1 MCSSI
6 FIYMAGSRLE
16 VITNEDG
23 IWIFA
28 DEEHTD
34 VSKLMSLATL
44 EKGPVTIHRITRGG
58 AKSVH
63 HTYLVNPR
71 SRYVRVKDA
80 WMDWWAWPTG
90 KTGWPL
96 PPASVLW
103 VFLAFWTILTVFS
116 LGMVFIAKG

>member
-1 MCSSI
+1 
-6 FIYMAGSRLE
+6 MAGSRLE
-16 VITNEDG
+16 LTTDDKG
-23 IWIFA
+23 IWTFQ
-28 DEEHTD
+28 DEGG
-34 VSKLMSLATL
+34 SKLMSLATL

-58 AKSVH
+58 VNDMH
-63 HTYLVNPR
+63 HTYLTRPR
-71 SRYVRVKDA
+71 SRFLRVKDA
-80 WMDWWAWPTG
+80 WMQWWAWPTG